1 MPDPTPEEV
10 RRLLAEARLR
20 RHGWAR
26 FEDGARRTAQR
37 LARKPIDEPD
47 TDRPA

>member
-1 MPDPTPEEV
+1 MPRPDPEEI
-10 RRLLAEARLR
+10 RRILAEARLR

-26 FEDGARRTAQR
+26 FQDGNRRTAQR
-37 LARKPIDEPD
+37 LARKPIDVPD